1 MVGLGLDLGT
11 PAHWRQTEQVP
22 GSGTSY
28 VLTLSGLQLA
38 AALLTL
44 VLIRPYGDRLPR
56 GVTMPGPRL
65 PLKFVVGCSGAGI
78 ATLSFLCIASA
89 THWSNVDP
97 FRGVQPTYW
106 SWICW
111 ACYAVAPLW
120 PMLLIATT
128 FGYARSRRREATESV
143 AHSTS

>member
-1 MVGLGLDLGT
+1 MGT

-38 AALLTL
+38 AVLLTL

-97 FRGVQPTYW
+97 FMGSAAGVLVLDLLGLLR
-106 SWICW
+106 SG
-111 ACYAVAPLW
+111 AV
-120 PMLLIATT
+120 
-128 FGYARSRRREATESV
+128 V
-143 AHSTS
+143 AHAADRDHLRVCAQPPSGGD